1 MPARICMSFRS
12 FERAR
17 SAWIS
22 KSTATAAFRSIHYYA
37 KFDKCIFSVYN
48 IKCQDLPKAIFA
60 GIFRPNFILLKA
72 AFGGGKGYIDCEVH
86 QSDT

>member
-1 MPARICMSFRS
+1 MSFWS
-12 FERAR
+12 LEKVR
-17 SAWIS
+17 SAWIL
-22 KSTATAAFRSIHYYA
+22 KSTATAAFWSIHYYA
-37 KFDKCIFSVYN
+37 KFDKYIFSVYN
-48 IKCQDLPKAIFA
+48 IKCQGFPKAIFV

>member
-1 MPARICMSFRS
+1 MR
-12 FERAR
+12 
-17 SAWIS
+17 
-22 KSTATAAFRSIHYYA
+22 YYA
-37 KFDKCIFSVYN
+37 KFDKYIFSVYN
-48 IKCQDLPKAIFA
+48 IKCQGFPKAIFV

>member
-1 MPARICMSFRS
+1 M
-12 FERAR
+12 
-17 SAWIS
+17 
-22 KSTATAAFRSIHYYA
+22 HYYA

-48 IKCQDLPKAIFA
+48 IKCQDFPIAIFA